1 MALNTGSS
9 ILVKLLSF
17 GVYSGIL
24 RDLVISLKC
33 LLNTSATLLS
43 SDTMS
48 FSSMS
53 ISFLACFTDLLEK
66 KGPVS
71 FPKVIFLYISCLHII
86 KIISACFVSYF
97 NTVIPLFTIVVPI
110 KTFS

>member
-1 MALNTGSS
+1 MFELKSFLIVLEKLLILTVLRWSLHFSVALNTGSS

-17 GVYSGIL
+17 GAYSGIL

-33 LLNTSATLLS
+33 LLNTSAILLS

-48 FSSMS
+48 FCSIS

-66 KGPVS
+66 KGSMVS
-71 FPKVIFLYISCLHII
+71 KS
-86 KIISACFVSYF
+86 
-97 NTVIPLFTIVVPI
+97 
-110 KTFS
+110 